1 MKRLIA
7 SAFLSIGLSSF
18 VFGVIENGSCPE
30 ALVPNPSITANPGI
44 LNVGMQLGFDPS
56 NGFSFVDPNTQ
67 IPDGFDIRIAC
78 LFAQC
83 LGLRPVIKNI
93 ALTDLPGALISGGID
108 IILSEQTRS
117 PLLLS
122 QFEQVPY
129 GGTPSFAIVGLRS
142 TISELKSEDLN
153 TIISSLSGSTTNVK
167 IAVVAGSDADLAL
180 TAFIAE
186 NSISGIT
193 IVRVSDVGA
202 ALTAVKSGQA
212 LLFIGEGIEVEPN
225 DPTFA
230 QISITVPSS
239 FAPGPVSAGIA
250 LGNCNLINAF
260 ANFVR
265 INQSQIADLA
275 AQFTPNF
282 PFNPASLTFTPQAP
296 CTLTVQDPC
305 VTPCPFI
312 TAIKNKLCPIT
323 GTCPLPIQV
332 INLPA

>member
-1 MKRLIA
+1 MKRIIA
-7 SAFLSIGLSSF
+7 SAFLSISLTSF
-18 VFGVIENGSCPE
+18 GFGIIENGSCPE
-30 ALVPNPSITANPGI
+30 ALVPNPSLTVNPGI

-56 NGFSFVDPNTQ
+56 NGFSFVDPNTG

-83 LGLRPVIKNI
+83 LGTRLVIKNM
-93 ALTDLPGALISGGID
+93 ALTDLEGALISGGID

-117 PLLLS
+117 AAQLAR
-122 QFEQVPY
+122 FEQVPY

-142 TISELKSEDLN
+142 TISDIKSEDLN
-153 TIISSLSGSTTNVK
+153 TIINSLSGSTTNVR

-180 TAFIAE
+180 TAFLAQ
-186 NSISGIT
+186 NKISGIT
-193 IVRVSDVGA
+193 VVRVSDVAA
-202 ALTAVKSGQA
+202 ALAEVKSGDA
-212 LLFIGEGIEVEPN
+212 LLFLGEGIEVEPN

-230 QISITVPSS
+230 QISITVPSG
-239 FAPGPVSAGIA
+239 FTPGPVSAGIA
-250 LGNCNLINAF
+250 RGNCNLINAF

-282 PFNPASLTFTPQAP
+282 PFNPASLAFTPQAP

-305 VTPCPFI
+305 VAACPFI
-312 TAIKNKLCPIT
+312 DAIKAKLCPIT
-323 GTCPLPIQV
+323 GPCPITVL
-332 INLPA
+332 NLPA